1 MTNQNN
7 EKSKNGKRLALI
19 LIAILLLVAIAFGA
33 YTYSRYV
40 TQDSGR
46 GSANVARWGFSLN
59 VTSEAETTVSEDGDP
74 FFAQSYENDGEAGTS
89 NTIAVAQSNRG
100 NIVAPGTKGN
110 AVFTVSGTAEVNAQI
125 SMAISEI
132 SSDIYLT
139 LVDADATGTTIEYHP
154 VRFTLSQYSS
164 GNWTALDGFSNLSVE
179 EMQTM
184 LTGEKATKIEVAAN
198 ASATAYNFKLEWQWS
213 FEPDTFVILNGETP
227 VHFTK
232 LEVNKLDTM
241 LAQWSA
247 SLDGR
252 AETITVTDT
261 TSNKWTVT
269 PSQDGGNWSDD
280 IGFTVGVTI
289 EQINTVVS

>member
-125 SMAISEI
+125 SMAISKI

-184 LTGEKATKIEVAAN
+184 LTGENATKIEVAAN

-213 FEPDTFVILNGETP
+213 FEPDTFVILNGATP
-227 VHFTK
+227 VYFTK

-261 TSNKWTVT
+261 TSNTWTVT

>member
-40 TQDSGR
+40 TQDGGS

-184 LTGEKATKIEVAAN
+184 LTGENATKIEVAAN

-213 FEPDTFVILNGETP
+213 FEPDTFAILNGATP
-227 VHFTK
+227 VYFTK

-261 TSNKWTVT
+261 TSNTWTVT

-280 IGFTVGVTI
+280 IDFTVGVTI

>member
-125 SMAISEI
+125 SMAISKI

-139 LVDADATGTTIEYHP
+139 LVDADAAGTTIEYHP

-184 LTGEKATKIEVAAN
+184 LTGENATKIEVAAN

-227 VHFTK
+227 VYFTK